1 MTQPSDRQQLI
12 DEINLIPE
20 SHLRQLFDLLHY
32 FRLGLQAS
40 NQSNVEAIMSHAG
53 DWDDLDDGTIENFET
68 EIRTRRA
75 QAFTHRMRSD
85 SENAG

>member
-1 MTQPSDRQQLI
+1 MDQFSDCQQLI

-20 SHLRQLFDLLHY
+20 SHLREIFDLLHS

-40 NQSNVEAIMSHAG
+40 SPSNTEAILSHAG
-53 DWDDLDDGTIENFET
+53 DWEDLDNDTAENFEA

-75 QAFTHRMRSD
+75 QAFTSRIR
-85 SENAG
+85 

>member
-40 NQSNVEAIMSHAG
+40 SPSNVEAIMSHAG
-53 DWDDLDDGTIENFET
+53 DWDDLDNDTAEDFEA
-68 EIRTRRA
+68 EIRNRRA
-75 QAFTHRMRSD
+75 QAFTNRIRSD
-85 SENAG
+85 SENAD